1 MTAKAFQAFTYW
13 PIYIFLK
20 FFAHYKIEGQENLK
34 GLENKAVIFVSN
46 HASFIDGQI
55 CGVAMP
61 REGFAPKKFFPI
73 RFLAAYEFFRWFKN
87 PAFFPFSILV
97 AVYVRLNAC
106 IPVIRGLNNMEQNL
120 AEAIEAAKKGN
131 KIWIYPEGRVSKDG
145 NLQKGK
151 KGAVFLHQKTGAP
164 IVPVGISGN
173 FGIISFKTLL
183 RKNKIAVKIGR
194 PIESLSFETPDEAIS
209 EIMRR
214 IGDLSSS

>member
-1 MTAKAFQAFTYW
+1 MTAKAFQALTYW
-13 PIYIFLK
+13 PIYLFLK
-20 FFAHYKIEGQENLK
+20 FFAHYKIEGRENLE

-55 CGVAMP
+55 CAVAMP

-73 RFLAAYEFFRWFKN
+73 RFLVAYEFFHWFKN

-97 AVYVRLNAC
+97 AVYARLNAC
-106 IPVIRGLNNMEQNL
+106 IPVTRGLNNMEQNL
-120 AEAIEAAKKGN
+120 AEAIKAAKKGS

-164 IVPVGISGN
+164 IVPVGITGN
-173 FGIISFKTLL
+173 FGVISFKTLL

-194 PIESLSFETPDEAIS
+194 PIESLNFETPDEAIS

-214 IGDLSSS
+214 IGDLLSS